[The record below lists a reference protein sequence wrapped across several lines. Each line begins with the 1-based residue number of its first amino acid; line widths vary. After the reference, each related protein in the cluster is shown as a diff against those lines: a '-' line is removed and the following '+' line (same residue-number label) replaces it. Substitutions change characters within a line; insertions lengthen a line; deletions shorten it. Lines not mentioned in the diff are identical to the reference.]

1 MKLNISERT
10 NNFIFYATLI
20 LIIACLLNL
29 DILIFTINA
38 VLIYVGI
45 SLLIATIVGIAEEI
59 TIKIKKITRDK
70 EGFLFVFVGILAILT
85 LPVYYPI
92 IILWNKCKIR

>member
-1 MKLNISERT
+1 MSERT

-70 EGFLFVFVGILAILT
+70 GGFLFVFVGILAILT
-85 LPVYYPI
+85 SPIYYPI
-92 IILWNKCKIR
+92 IILWNKLKIK